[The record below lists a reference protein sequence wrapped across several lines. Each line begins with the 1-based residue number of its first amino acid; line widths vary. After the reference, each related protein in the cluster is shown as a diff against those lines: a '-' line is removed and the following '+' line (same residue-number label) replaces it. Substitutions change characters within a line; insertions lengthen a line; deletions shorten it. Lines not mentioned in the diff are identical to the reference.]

1 MILASASESNLPAS
15 TFGMRSKILWKSLK
29 KRWHPMMGDPGK
41 RILIMSIV
49 NESPKPNSNSFKTDE
64 AFIEHT

>member
-1 MILASASESNLPAS
+1 
-15 TFGMRSKILWKSLK
+15 
-29 KRWHPMMGDPGK
+29 MMGDPGK